1 MPPPQAAPPPRPSPA
16 SAGSTSAPAS
26 EAPTQMYD
34 PSALQ
39 AAARAVRPAE
49 ARTVRLRS
57 AAQEFVLREGRHQ
70 VGRQD
75 TCAVAVL
82 DRQVSRLHAIVEVT
96 ATGTMVED
104 QKSAN
109 GTFVNGQRIS
119 TPTSLQHGD
128 RVTFG
133 GAEFKVEVIG

>member
-1 MPPPQAAPPPRPSPA
+1 MPPPQAAPPARPVGAPAA
-16 SAGSTSAPAS
+16 SAAPSS
-26 EAPTQMYD
+26 EAPTQKYD
-34 PSALQ
+34 PVALQ
-39 AAARAVRPAE
+39 AAAKAVRPAE
-49 ARTVRLRS
+49 ARAVRLRS
-57 AAQEFVLREGRHQ
+57 ATQEFVLREGRHQ

-82 DRQVSRLHAIVEVT
+82 DRQVSRLHAILEVT
-96 ATGTMVED
+96 STGTMVED

-119 TPTSLQHGD
+119 SPTPLRHGD